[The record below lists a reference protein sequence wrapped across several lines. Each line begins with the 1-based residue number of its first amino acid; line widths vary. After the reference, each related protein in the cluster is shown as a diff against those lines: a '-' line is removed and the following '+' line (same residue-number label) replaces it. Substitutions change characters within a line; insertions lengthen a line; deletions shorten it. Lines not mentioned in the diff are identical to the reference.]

1 MRAAELE
8 RYLEPTLSGAGFKLD
23 GLEDPSTYQN
33 RPAWVIFYQG
43 QDCKLQISWSARDG
57 GIDYL
62 LAPLDAPNEFGL
74 SNKSKKWH
82 LMLMLSNVR
91 DDLITPAPDAAS
103 ETEMSWLKALFEIHF
118 DAAHAVLLSEKQSRS
133 ES

>member
-1 MRAAELE
+1 MRAAELQQ
-8 RYLEPTLSGAGFKLD
+8 YLEPTLSRAGLRLD
-23 GLEDPSTYQN
+23 DIEDPSVYQS
-33 RPAWVIFYQG
+33 RPAWAIYYRG

-74 SNKSKKWH
+74 LNESKEWQ
-82 LMLMLSNVR
+82 LMLMLSNLSDNLV
-91 DDLITPAPDAAS
+91 TPALDADM

-118 DAAHAVLLSEKQSRS
+118 DAARAALLSEKPSSS